1 MLTIWKQRLISFVT
15 SPYLI
20 ILGLLLGLYI
30 GAFHKDI
37 GKVLEPFGQIYL
49 AALQMTIIPLI
60 FVSVATSIAN
70 LLSSNHAKEFLKQIV
85 RVFIPLLL
93 LASFIGLI
101 FAMIM
106 KPGTNIGYT
115 EDLNRIINSNG
126 IHTREITLRDPIE
139 IDNAKGFLN
148 FLSDAV
154 PSNIFTA
161 VSEGKILQVV
171 IFTIVF
177 GIALGY
183 IKQEMRREVVNIF
196 SVLMSIFQIIISTVV
211 KALPAGVCF
220 LVAGQLSNM
229 SADIFLVMLKFVSMS
244 CITLLFFFFLC
255 TIVMWKKSG
264 VGYFQSI
271 SMMRYPIFVALS
283 TNSSIAAMPAAIT
296 SLIDNFKF
304 DRAATNLIMPLG
316 IVTCRYGNIIY
327 FSFATIFI
335 AQLYHLPLDIYA
347 YLIVLLGA
355 IIGGVTTSGA
365 TGVVTLSMMNIV
377 LEPLGLPFGAVLIL
391 FIAID
396 PIIDPLRTL
405 LIVYV
410 NSAATALIARKE
422 SEVEMKEAM
431 A

>member
-1 MLTIWKQRLISFVT
+1 
-15 SPYLI
+15 
-20 ILGLLLGLYI
+20 
-30 GAFHKDI
+30 
-37 GKVLEPFGQIYL
+37 
-49 AALQMTIIPLI
+49 
-60 FVSVATSIAN
+60 
-70 LLSSNHAKEFLKQIV
+70 
-85 RVFIPLLL
+85 
-93 LASFIGLI
+93 
-101 FAMIM
+101 
-106 KPGTNIGYT
+106 
-115 EDLNRIINSNG
+115 
-126 IHTREITLRDPIE
+126 
-139 IDNAKGFLN
+139 KGFLN

-183 IKQEMRREVVNIF
+183 IKQEMRREVINIF

-422 SEVEMKEAM
+422 SEVETKEAM

>member
-1 MLTIWKQRLISFVT
+1 MQNIWKRRLINVMA

-20 ILGLLLGLYI
+20 IIGLILGLYI
-30 GAFHKDI
+30 GAFHKNL

-49 AALQMTIIPLI
+49 SALQMTIIPLI

-70 LLSSNHAKEFLKQIV
+70 LLSSHHAKEFLKQIV
-85 RVFIPLLL
+85 RVFIPLLI
-93 LASFIGLI
+93 LASFIGMI
-101 FAMIM
+101 FAMVM
-106 KPGTNIGYT
+106 KPGSNIGHT

-126 IHTREITLRDPIE
+126 FQVRSITLQEPIE
-139 IDNAKGFLN
+139 VDNAKGFLN

-161 VSEGKILQVV
+161 VTEGKILQVV
-171 IFTIVF
+171 IFTIIF

-183 IKQEMRREVVNIF
+183 IKQDMRRDVINIF
-196 SVLMSIFQIIISTVV
+196 SILMSVFQIIISTVV

-229 SADIFLVMLKFVSMS
+229 SADIFLVMLKFVTMS

-304 DRAATNLIMPLG
+304 DRASTNLLMPLG

-335 AQLYHLPLDIYA
+335 AQLYHLPLDMYA

-355 IIGGVTTSGA
+355 IIGGITTSGA

-396 PIIDPLRTL
+396 PIIDPIRTL

-422 SEVEMKEAM
+422 LDVESAEAM
-431 A
+431 I

>member
-1 MLTIWKQRLISFVT
+1 MQNMWKRRLLNAIA

-30 GAFHKDI
+30 GAFHKNL
-37 GKVLEPFGQIYL
+37 GKMLEPFGQIYL
-49 AALQMTIIPLI
+49 SALQMTIIPLI

-70 LLSSNHAKEFLKQIV
+70 LLSSHHAKEFLKQIV
-85 RVFIPLLL
+85 SVFLPLLIL
-93 LASFIGLI
+93 SSFIGMF
-101 FAMIM
+101 FAMVM
-106 KPGTNIGYT
+106 KPGSNIAHT

-126 IHTREITLRDPIE
+126 FQARTITLQEPIE
-139 IDNAKGFLN
+139 VDNAKGFLN

-161 VSEGKILQVV
+161 VTEGKILQVV
-171 IFTIVF
+171 IFTIIF

-183 IKQEMRREVVNIF
+183 IKQDMRREVISIF
-196 SVLMSIFQIIISTVV
+196 SILMSVFQIIISTVV
-211 KALPAGVCF
+211 KALPAGICF

-229 SADIFLVMLKFVSMS
+229 SADIFLVMLKFVTMS
-244 CITLLFFFFLC
+244 CVTLLFFFFLC

-304 DRAATNLIMPLG
+304 DRASTNLLMPLG

-355 IIGGVTTSGA
+355 IIGGITTSGA

-396 PIIDPLRTL
+396 PIIDPIRTL

-422 SEVEMKEAM
+422 LDAEVAQERV
-431 A
+431 